1 MGPKPANII
10 YGVSDTP
17 PWTTSLMLAVQ
28 HAALALVFI
37 IYPLILVTEAGG
49 NAADAEQVVTASI
62 LAMAAGTLLQAL
74 GWRQMGSGYLAVQI
88 NNPIYLPVSILAV
101 HAGGLDTAFGMTIFA
116 GAAALLFSRAIKH
129 LRPFFPAEVCGVGV
143 LMLGIS
149 MAGPGSARF
158 SGYTETGTFDA
169 GVFAVASITFVLM
182 VALSVWPKGRV
193 RLYSAIIGLCS
204 GYAASIAFGLT
215 SMSELAGIM
224 DRGLL
229 AMPRMQEHTPAFSPI
244 LAVPFL
250 LTAMVSTLD
259 SMAGLIT
266 CQKINHPAQSRPD
279 MGNIGQG
286 ILADGC
292 GTICAGLF
300 GTLGTGV
307 SSAHIALTSAT
318 GATSRTIGIWT
329 SATLLATAFVPP
341 VAKLL
346 ARIPDPV
353 IGAVM
358 AYASAFLITSGME
371 LIVSRILDVRRIFMV
386 GCSVIVGLSSLTSGA
401 HATGIPE
408 WAASIVSSPFALAS
422 LCAVLLNSLFRIGT
436 SQRASLS
443 IGAST
448 ESIGPLLRFLDAQ
461 CAAWGIRRQV
471 FFQLQA
477 CATEVVELLILM
489 QSAEGPVNIEARSE
503 EHGLE
508 LAIAYA
514 GAPLPLEPGS
524 PDPEEF
530 LSSKAAAARLAG
542 ALVRQYADGVSIE
555 SRQGRQR
562 IKLHFEP

>member
-1 MGPKPANII
+1 MERKPANII
-10 YGVSDTP
+10 YGAGDTP

-28 HAALALVFI
+28 HALLALVFI
-37 IYPLILVTEAGG
+37 IYPLILVTEADG
-49 NAADAEQVVTASI
+49 NAAAAERVVTASI

-88 NNPIYLPVSILAV
+88 NNPIYLSVSILAV
-101 HAGGLDTAFGMTIFA
+101 HAGGLDLAFGMTMFA
-116 GAAALLFSRAIKH
+116 GMATLLFSRAIRY
-129 LRPFFPAEVCGVGV
+129 LRPFFPPEVCGVGV
-143 LMLGIS
+143 FMLGIS

-158 SGYTETGTFDA
+158 SGFTETGTFDA
-169 GVFAVASITFVLM
+169 RVLAVASMTFGLM
-182 VALSVWPKGRV
+182 VALSVWPKGRL
-193 RLYSAIIGLCS
+193 RLYSAIIGLCT

-215 SMSELAGIM
+215 SLSELAGIM

-229 AMPRMQEHTPAFSPI
+229 AVPRLPEHAPAFSAI

-266 CQKINHPAQSRPD
+266 CQKINHTAQIRPD

-292 GTICAGLF
+292 GTLCAGLF

-329 SATLLATAFVPP
+329 SATLLATAFIPP

-346 ARIPDPV
+346 ARLPDPV
-353 IGAVM
+353 VGAVM
-358 AYASAFLITSGME
+358 VYAAAFLITSGME
-371 LIVSRILDVRRIFMV
+371 LIVSRLLDVRRIFMV
-386 GCSVIVGLSSLTSGA
+386 GCSVIVGLSSLRSGA
-401 HATGIPE
+401 HTTGLPE
-408 WAASIVSSPFALAS
+408 WAASIASSPFALAS
-422 LCAVLLNSLFRIGT
+422 LCAVLLNSVFRIGT
-436 SQRASLS
+436 RQKASLC

-448 ESIGPLLRFLDAQ
+448 ESIEQLLRFLEVQ
-461 CAAWGIRRQV
+461 CATWGTRRQV
-471 FFQLQA
+471 LLQLQA
-477 CATEVVELLILM
+477 CATEVFELLILM
-489 QSAEGPVNIEARSE
+489 HSATGPIDIEACSK
-503 EHGLE
+503 EHRLE
-508 LAIAYA
+508 LAIAYD
-514 GAPLPLEPGS
+514 GAPPPLEPGS
-524 PDPEEF
+524 PEPEEL
-530 LSSKAAAARLAG
+530 LSSEAAVSRLAG